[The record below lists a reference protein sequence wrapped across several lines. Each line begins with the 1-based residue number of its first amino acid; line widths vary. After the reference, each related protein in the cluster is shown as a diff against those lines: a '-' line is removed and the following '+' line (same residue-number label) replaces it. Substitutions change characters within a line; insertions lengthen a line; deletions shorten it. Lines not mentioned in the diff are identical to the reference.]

1 MTDEKPAVMSAAIA
15 AATPVIH
22 KLMCLFCS
30 EPSLRA
36 EPPCHRQPDEL
47 DQAAAR
53 MILEAAAPHMAY
65 AAGLAAG
72 GRLAALE
79 KLAAE
84 ILDSYTKTSDG
95 WRGRVGQVQIARW
108 RVRLDGPGADQDGGS
123 R

>member
-53 MILEAAAPHMAY
+53 MILEAAAPHM
-65 AAGLAAG
+65 
-72 GRLAALE
+72 E

-84 ILDSYTKTSDG
+84 ILDSYIKTGDG

-123 R
+123 